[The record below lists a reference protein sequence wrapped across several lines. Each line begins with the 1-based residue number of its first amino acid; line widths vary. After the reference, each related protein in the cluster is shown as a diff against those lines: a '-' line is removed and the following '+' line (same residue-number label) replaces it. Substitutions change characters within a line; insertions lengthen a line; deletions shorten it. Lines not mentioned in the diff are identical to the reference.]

1 MRALN
6 DTEALLTL
14 WESGLAQSA
23 GARDDALLRAS
34 YKNAPPARTLGE
46 RNARLVELHARLFG
60 REIELLSHCPACQTV
75 AQFSGDCADLAAQ
88 MAPRLA
94 DTPIHQLEI
103 QGHVIEFRLPESV
116 DIVDIVDIA
125 IAAADDSDDSD
136 DNFAQRLLERCVLA
150 CTCAGA
156 DVPVRQLPEPV
167 LDALS
172 RRMETLDPGASV
184 SFALDCPQCATH
196 WQAPLDVGQMLWQKV
211 RAAAERVLLDIDML
225 ARAYGWSEREVLQLS
240 PLRRAAYLQMVTA

>member
-60 REIELLSHCPACQTV
+60 GEIELLSHCPACQTV

-103 QGHVIEFRLPESV
+103 QGHVIEFRLPET
-116 DIVDIVDIA
+116 VDIVDIA
-125 IAAADDSDDSD
+125 IAAADDSDDIG
-136 DNFAQRLLERCVLA
+136 DNFAQHLLERCVLA
-150 CTCAGA
+150 CTYAGT
-156 DVPVRQLPEPV
+156 DIPLSQVPEPV

-172 RRMETLDPGASV
+172 RHMETLDPGASV
-184 SFALDCPQCATH
+184 SFALNCPQCATP
-196 WQAPLDVGQMLWQKV
+196 WQAPLDVGQMLWQKI
-211 RAAAERVLLDIDML
+211 RAGAERVLLDIDML
-225 ARAYGWSEREVLQLS
+225 ARAYGWSEREVLKLS
-240 PLRRAAYLQMVTA
+240 PMRRAAYLQMVTA